1 MRSNQPAIPCTELSF
16 SLSSI
21 VRKLE
26 KTFACALEVSKNI
39 RFYTLITKKLL
50 IFDHSHQKGKY
61 SLETRAVPAVL
72 WAYVQEKEIL

>member
-1 MRSNQPAIPCTELSF
+1 MKSNQPAIPCNELSF
-16 SLSSI
+16 SMSSI

-61 SLETRAVPAVL
+61 SLKTRAVTAVL
-72 WAYVQEKEIL
+72 WAYIQKKEIL